1 MGHYRIRYRAKL
13 DRCFTT
19 DVDKALLEDNW
30 VILMSGRREH
40 VLAIVI
46 VADVLRVAVAVVV
59 VVVALLGNGVLF
71 LLLILLSR
79 FAFTALEI
87 HFFLIRDEFVRNRA

>member
-1 MGHYRIRYRAKL
+1 
-13 DRCFTT
+13 
-19 DVDKALLEDNW
+19 
-30 VILMSGRREH
+30 MSGRSGH

-71 LLLILLSR
+71 LLLILLNW
-79 FAFTALEI
+79 FAFTPHRI
-87 HFFLIRDEFVRNRA
+87 HFFY

>member
-1 MGHYRIRYRAKL
+1 
-13 DRCFTT
+13 
-19 DVDKALLEDNW
+19 
-30 VILMSGRREH
+30 MSGRSEH

-59 VVVALLGNGVLF
+59 VALIGKGVLF